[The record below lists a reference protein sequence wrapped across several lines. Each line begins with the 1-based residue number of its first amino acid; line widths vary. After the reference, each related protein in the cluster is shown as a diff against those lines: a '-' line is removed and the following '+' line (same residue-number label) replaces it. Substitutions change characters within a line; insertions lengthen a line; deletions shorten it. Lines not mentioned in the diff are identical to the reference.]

1 MPRWLHAWAILTVC
15 AALPLLFLGA
25 QVTTMGAG
33 MVDQQSL
40 RTPWHLFTVSFSL
53 ENFAYLVEHSHRFFG
68 WLVGLCCIVQA
79 VALWRSAS
87 YSSIRWLGWFALF
100 VVSVQG
106 VLGIVRVKFNAL
118 AGTEFAMV
126 HGLFAQLAFATL
138 VSVAVATSPAWQRGG
153 KVSGTKFRGIALA
166 LGLVVYGQIAF
177 GAVVRHLLS
186 RSAQRFHILIA
197 FAVAALV
204 FWLFLHVRE
213 SARDDRGLVRI
224 VWLLA
229 GLVVLQIMLGVEAW
243 LGRFGAGI
251 PAMVAPVNSGQ
262 IWVRTGHYLVGALLF
277 SGTVALNVWLR
288 RPAEA
293 KSMAVEAA

>member
-1 MPRWLHAWAILTVC
+1 
-15 AALPLLFLGA
+15 
-25 QVTTMGAG
+25 MGAG

-40 RTPWHLFTVSFSL
+40 RVPWHLFTVSFSL

-68 WLVGLCCIVQA
+68 WLVGICCIVQA
-79 VALWRSAS
+79 VALWRGAPF
-87 YSSIRWLGWFALF
+87 SSLRWLGWFALF
-100 VVSVQG
+100 MVSVQG
-106 VLGIVRVKFNAL
+106 VLGILRVKFNAL

-138 VSVAVATSPAWQRGG
+138 VSVAVATSPAWQRGR
-153 KVSGTKFRGIALA
+153 KVTGTKLRGVALV

-177 GAVVRHLLS
+177 GAAVRHLLS

-204 FWLFLHVRE
+204 FWLVLRVRE
-213 SARDDRGLVRI
+213 AAGDDRGLVRI
-224 VWLLA
+224 AWLLA

-251 PAMVAPVNSGQ
+251 PAAVAPVSSGQ
-262 IWVRTGHYLVGALLF
+262 IWVRTGHYLIGALLF
-277 SGTVALNVWLR
+277 SGSVAFNVWLR
-288 RPAEA
+288 RPVELKSVA
-293 KSMAVEAA
+293 KEAA